1 MIKVKSFYW
10 INGLFYILLGLF
22 LCLKPELSLKTIIII
37 ASIEIIIAWIIW
49 IIIDLTTTIY
59 SWRKELML
67 FSIFQII
74 FWIVLLLFPE
84 IWEFI
89 AALFVVILGI
99 WCIIKGIL
107 ITVDAFKTKKLQ
119 ISNRWLLLLTWIIVI
134 LLGIFLTTNAFL
146 EVIIIT
152 ILVGFWMILYGIR
165 MLTIGFQVKK
175 KVITNIEEEL
185 EDELEDDFEETDEE

>member
-22 LCLKPELSLKTIIII
+22 LCLMPELSLKTIIII

-49 IIIDLTTTIY
+49 IIVDLTTTIY
-59 SWRKELML
+59 SWRKALML

-74 FWIVLLLFPE
+74 FWIILLLFPE

-134 LLGIFLTTNAFL
+134 LFGLFLTTNAFL

-152 ILVGFWMILYGIR
+152 VLVGLGMVLYGIR

-175 KVITNIEEEL
+175 KIITNVEE
-185 EDELEDDFEETDEE
+185 DFEEDFEESDEE

>member
-49 IIIDLTTTIY
+49 IIVDLTTTIY
-59 SWRKELML
+59 SWRKALML

-74 FWIVLLLFPE
+74 FWIILLLFPE

-134 LLGIFLTTNAFL
+134 LFGLFLTTNAFL

-152 ILVGFWMILYGIR
+152 VLVGLGMVLYGIR

-175 KVITNIEEEL
+175 KTITNVEEDFE
-185 EDELEDDFEETDEE
+185 EDFEETDEE

>member
-1 MIKVKSFYW
+1 
-10 INGLFYILLGLF
+10 
-22 LCLKPELSLKTIIII
+22 
-37 ASIEIIIAWIIW
+37 
-49 IIIDLTTTIY
+49 
-59 SWRKELML
+59 ML

-74 FWIVLLLFPE
+74 FWIILLLFPE

-134 LLGIFLTTNAFL
+134 LFGLFLTTNAFL

-152 ILVGFWMILYGIR
+152 VLVGLGMVLYGIR

-175 KVITNIEEEL
+175 KIITNVEEDFE
-185 EDELEDDFEETDEE
+185 EDFEETDEE

>member
-49 IIIDLTTTIY
+49 IIVDLTTTIY
-59 SWRKELML
+59 SWRNALML

-74 FWIVLLLFPE
+74 FWIILLLFPE

-134 LLGIFLTTNAFL
+134 LFGLFLTTNAFL

-152 ILVGFWMILYGIR
+152 VLVGLGMVLYGIR

-175 KVITNIEEEL
+175 KIITNVEEDFE
-185 EDELEDDFEETDEE
+185 EDFEETDEE

>member
-49 IIIDLTTTIY
+49 IIVDLTTTIY
-59 SWRKELML
+59 SWRKALML

-74 FWIVLLLFPE
+74 FWIILLLFPE

-134 LLGIFLTTNAFL
+134 LFGLFLTTNAFL

-152 ILVGFWMILYGIR
+152 ILVGLGMVLYGIR

-175 KVITNIEEEL
+175 KIITNVEEDFE
-185 EDELEDDFEETDEE
+185 EDFEETDEE

>member
-49 IIIDLTTTIY
+49 IIVDLTTTIY
-59 SWRKELML
+59 SWRKALML

-74 FWIVLLLFPE
+74 FWIILLLFPE

-89 AALFVVILGI
+89 ASLFVVILGI
-99 WCIIKGIL
+99 WCIIKGIF

-134 LLGIFLTTNAFL
+134 LFGLFLTTNAFL

-152 ILVGFWMILYGIR
+152 VLVGLGMVLYGIR

-175 KVITNIEEEL
+175 RIITNIEEDFE
-185 EDELEDDFEETDEE
+185 EDFEETDEE

>member
-1 MIKVKSFYW
+1 MNTVKSFYW

-49 IIIDLTTTIY
+49 IIVDLTTTIY
-59 SWRKELML
+59 SWRKALML

-74 FWIVLLLFPE
+74 FWIILLLFPE

-134 LLGIFLTTNAFL
+134 LFGLFLTTNAFL

-152 ILVGFWMILYGIR
+152 VLVGLGMVLYGIR

-175 KVITNIEEEL
+175 KIITNVEEDFE
-185 EDELEDDFEETDEE
+185 EDFEETDEE

>member
-49 IIIDLTTTIY
+49 IIVDLTTTIY
-59 SWRKELML
+59 SWRKALML

-74 FWIVLLLFPE
+74 FWIILLLFPE

-134 LLGIFLTTNAFL
+134 LFGLFLTTNAFL

-152 ILVGFWMILYGIR
+152 VLVGLGMVLYGIR

-175 KVITNIEEEL
+175 KTITNVEE
-185 EDELEDDFEETDEE
+185 DFEEDFEESDEE

>member
-49 IIIDLTTTIY
+49 IIVDLTTTIY
-59 SWRKELML
+59 SWRKALML

-74 FWIVLLLFPE
+74 FWIILLLFPE

-99 WCIIKGIL
+99 WCMIKGIL

-134 LLGIFLTTNAFL
+134 LFGLFLTTNAFL

-152 ILVGFWMILYGIR
+152 VLVGLGMVLYGIR

-175 KVITNIEEEL
+175 KIITNVEEDFE
-185 EDELEDDFEETDEE
+185 EDFEETDEE

>member
-49 IIIDLTTTIY
+49 IIVDLTTTIY
-59 SWRKELML
+59 SWRKALML

-74 FWIVLLLFPE
+74 FWIILLLFPE

-89 AALFVVILGI
+89 ASLFVVILGI

-119 ISNRWLLLLTWIIVI
+119 ISNRWLLLLTWIIVF
-134 LLGIFLTTNAFL
+134 LFGLFLTTNAFL

-152 ILVGFWMILYGIR
+152 VLVGLGMVLYGIR

-175 KVITNIEEEL
+175 KIITNVEEDFE
-185 EDELEDDFEETDEE
+185 EDFEETDEE

>member
-49 IIIDLTTTIY
+49 IIVDLTTTIY
-59 SWRKELML
+59 SWRKALML

-74 FWIVLLLFPE
+74 FWIILLLFPE

-89 AALFVVILGI
+89 AALFVIILGI
-99 WCIIKGIL
+99 WCIIKGIF

-134 LLGIFLTTNAFL
+134 LFGLFLTTNAFL

-152 ILVGFWMILYGIR
+152 VLVGLGMVLYGIR

-175 KVITNIEEEL
+175 KIITNVEEDFE
-185 EDELEDDFEETDEE
+185 EDFEETDEE

>member
-49 IIIDLTTTIY
+49 IIVDLTTTIY
-59 SWRKELML
+59 SWRKALML

-74 FWIVLLLFPE
+74 FWIILLLFPE

-89 AALFVVILGI
+89 APLFVVILGI

-119 ISNRWLLLLTWIIVI
+119 ISNRRLLLLTWIIVI

-152 ILVGFWMILYGIR
+152 ILVGLGMVLYGIR

-175 KVITNIEEEL
+175 KIITNVEE
-185 EDELEDDFEETDEE
+185 DFEEDFEESDEE

>member
-49 IIIDLTTTIY
+49 IIVDFTTTIY
-59 SWRKELML
+59 SWRKALML

-74 FWIVLLLFPE
+74 FWIILLLFPE

-134 LLGIFLTTNAFL
+134 LFGLFLTTNAFL

-152 ILVGFWMILYGIR
+152 VLVGLGMVLYGIR

-175 KVITNIEEEL
+175 KIITNVEEDFE
-185 EDELEDDFEETDEE
+185 EDFEETDEE

>member
-49 IIIDLTTTIY
+49 IIVDLTTTIY
-59 SWRKELML
+59 SWRKALML

-74 FWIVLLLFPE
+74 FWIILLLFPE

-99 WCIIKGIL
+99 WCVIKGIL

-134 LLGIFLTTNAFL
+134 LFGLFLTTNAFL

-152 ILVGFWMILYGIR
+152 ILVGLGMVLYGIR

-175 KVITNIEEEL
+175 KIITNVEEDFE
-185 EDELEDDFEETDEE
+185 EDFEETDEE

>member
-49 IIIDLTTTIY
+49 IIVDLTTTIY

-74 FWIVLLLFPE
+74 FWIILLLFPE

-134 LLGIFLTTNAFL
+134 LFGLFLTTNAFL

-152 ILVGFWMILYGIR
+152 VLVGLGMVLYGIR

-175 KVITNIEEEL
+175 KIITNVEEDFE
-185 EDELEDDFEETDEE
+185 EDFEETDEE

>member
-49 IIIDLTTTIY
+49 IIVDLTTTIY
-59 SWRKELML
+59 SWRKALML

-74 FWIVLLLFPE
+74 FWIILLLFPE

-134 LLGIFLTTNAFL
+134 LLGLFLTTNAFL

-152 ILVGFWMILYGIR
+152 VLVGLGMVLYGIR

-175 KVITNIEEEL
+175 KIITNVEE
-185 EDELEDDFEETDEE
+185 DFEEDFEESDEE

>member
-49 IIIDLTTTIY
+49 IIVDLTTTIY
-59 SWRKELML
+59 SWRKALML

-74 FWIVLLLFPE
+74 FWIILLLFPE

-107 ITVDAFKTKKLQ
+107 ITVDAFKTKELQ
-119 ISNRWLLLLTWIIVI
+119 ISNRRLLLLTWIIVI
-134 LLGIFLTTNAFL
+134 LFGLFLTTNAFL

-152 ILVGFWMILYGIR
+152 VLVGLGMVLYGIR

-175 KVITNIEEEL
+175 KIITNVEEDFE
-185 EDELEDDFEETDEE
+185 EDFEETDEE

>member
-49 IIIDLTTTIY
+49 IIVDLTTTIY

-74 FWIVLLLFPE
+74 FWIILLLFPE
-84 IWEFI
+84 IREFI
-89 AALFVVILGI
+89 AALFIVILGI

-134 LLGIFLTTNAFL
+134 LFGLFLTTNAFL

-152 ILVGFWMILYGIR
+152 VLVGLGMVLYGIR

-175 KVITNIEEEL
+175 KIITNVEEDFE
-185 EDELEDDFEETDEE
+185 EDFEETDEE

>member
-49 IIIDLTTTIY
+49 IIVDLTTTIY
-59 SWRKELML
+59 SWRKALML

-74 FWIVLLLFPE
+74 FWIILLLFPE

-119 ISNRWLLLLTWIIVI
+119 ISNRRLLLLTWIIVI

-152 ILVGFWMILYGIR
+152 ILVGLGMVLYGIR

-175 KVITNIEEEL
+175 KIITSVEE
-185 EDELEDDFEETDEE
+185 DFEEDFEESDEE

>member
-49 IIIDLTTTIY
+49 IIVDLTTTIY
-59 SWRKELML
+59 SWRKALML

-74 FWIVLLLFPE
+74 FWIILLLFPE

-89 AALFVVILGI
+89 AALFVIILGI
-99 WCIIKGIL
+99 WCIIKGIF

-134 LLGIFLTTNAFL
+134 LFGLFLTTNAFL

-152 ILVGFWMILYGIR
+152 VLVGLGMVLYGIR

-175 KVITNIEEEL
+175 KTITNVEEDFE
-185 EDELEDDFEETDEE
+185 EDFEETDEE

>member
-37 ASIEIIIAWIIW
+37 VSIEIIIAWIIW
-49 IIIDLTTTIY
+49 IIVDLTTTIY
-59 SWRKELML
+59 SWRKALML

-74 FWIVLLLFPE
+74 FWIILLLFPE

-89 AALFVVILGI
+89 AALFVIILGI
-99 WCIIKGIL
+99 WCIIKGIF

-134 LLGIFLTTNAFL
+134 LFGLFLTTNAFL

-152 ILVGFWMILYGIR
+152 VLVGLGMVLYGIR

-175 KVITNIEEEL
+175 KTITNVEEDFE
-185 EDELEDDFEETDEE
+185 EDFEETDEE

>member
-49 IIIDLTTTIY
+49 IIVDLTTTIY
-59 SWRKELML
+59 SWRKALML

-74 FWIVLLLFPE
+74 FWIILLLFPE

-89 AALFVVILGI
+89 ASLFVVILGI

-134 LLGIFLTTNAFL
+134 LFGLFLTTNAFL

-152 ILVGFWMILYGIR
+152 VLVGLGMVLYGIR

-175 KVITNIEEEL
+175 KIITNIEEDFE
-185 EDELEDDFEETDEE
+185 EDFEETDEE

>member
-49 IIIDLTTTIY
+49 IIVDLTTTIY
-59 SWRKELML
+59 SWRKALML

-74 FWIVLLLFPE
+74 FWIILLLFPE

-134 LLGIFLTTNAFL
+134 LLGLFLTTNAFL

-152 ILVGFWMILYGIR
+152 VLVGLGMVLYGIR

-175 KVITNIEEEL
+175 KIITNVEEDFE
-185 EDELEDDFEETDEE
+185 EDFEETDEE

>member
-49 IIIDLTTTIY
+49 IIVDLTTTIY
-59 SWRKELML
+59 SWRKALML

-74 FWIVLLLFPE
+74 FWIILLLFPE

-134 LLGIFLTTNAFL
+134 LFGLFLATNAFL

-152 ILVGFWMILYGIR
+152 VLVGLGMVLYGIR

-175 KVITNIEEEL
+175 KIITNVEEDFE
-185 EDELEDDFEETDEE
+185 EDFEETDEE

>member
-49 IIIDLTTTIY
+49 IIVDLTTTIY
-59 SWRKELML
+59 SWRKALML

-74 FWIVLLLFPE
+74 FWIILLLFPE

-107 ITVDAFKTKKLQ
+107 IAVDAFKTKELQ
-119 ISNRWLLLLTWIIVI
+119 ISNRRLLLLTWIIVI
-134 LLGIFLTTNAFL
+134 LFGLFLTTNAFL

-152 ILVGFWMILYGIR
+152 VLVGLGMVLYGIR

-175 KVITNIEEEL
+175 KIITNVEEDFE
-185 EDELEDDFEETDEE
+185 EDFEETDEE

>member
-74 FWIVLLLFPE
+74 FWIILLLFPE

-134 LLGIFLTTNAFL
+134 LFGLFLTTNAFL

-152 ILVGFWMILYGIR
+152 VLVGLGMVLYGIR

-175 KVITNIEEEL
+175 KIITNVEEDFE
-185 EDELEDDFEETDEE
+185 EDFEETDEE

>member
-49 IIIDLTTTIY
+49 IIVDLTTTIY

-74 FWIVLLLFPE
+74 FWIILLLFPE

-119 ISNRWLLLLTWIIVI
+119 ISNRRLLLLTWIIVI

-152 ILVGFWMILYGIR
+152 VLIGLGMVLYGIR

-175 KVITNIEEEL
+175 KIITNVEE
-185 EDELEDDFEETDEE
+185 DFEEDFEESDEE

>member
-49 IIIDLTTTIY
+49 IIVDLTTTIY
-59 SWRKELML
+59 SWRKALML

-74 FWIVLLLFPE
+74 FWIILLLFPE

-134 LLGIFLTTNAFL
+134 LFGLFLTTNAFL

-152 ILVGFWMILYGIR
+152 VLVGLGMVLYGIR

-175 KVITNIEEEL
+175 RIITNIEEDFE
-185 EDELEDDFEETDEE
+185 EDFEETDEE

>member
-49 IIIDLTTTIY
+49 IIVDLTTTIY
-59 SWRKELML
+59 SWRKALML

-74 FWIVLLLFPE
+74 FWIILLLFPE

-119 ISNRWLLLLTWIIVI
+119 ISNRRLLLLTWIIVI

-152 ILVGFWMILYGIR
+152 ILVGLGMVLYGIR

-175 KVITNIEEEL
+175 KIITSVEE
-185 EDELEDDFEETDEE
+185 DFEEDFEESDEV

>member
-37 ASIEIIIAWIIW
+37 TSIEIIIAWIIW
-49 IIIDLTTTIY
+49 IIVDLTTTIY

-74 FWIVLLLFPE
+74 FWIILLLFPE

-134 LLGIFLTTNAFL
+134 LFGLFLTTNAFL

-152 ILVGFWMILYGIR
+152 VLVGLGMVLYGIR

-175 KVITNIEEEL
+175 KIITNVEEDFE
-185 EDELEDDFEETDEE
+185 EDFEETDEE

>member
-49 IIIDLTTTIY
+49 IIVDLTTTIY
-59 SWRKELML
+59 SWRKALML

-74 FWIVLLLFPE
+74 FWIILLLFPE

-89 AALFVVILGI
+89 AALFVIILGI
-99 WCIIKGIL
+99 WCIIKGIF

-134 LLGIFLTTNAFL
+134 LFGLFLTTNAFL

-152 ILVGFWMILYGIR
+152 VLVGLGMVLYGIR

-175 KVITNIEEEL
+175 RIITNIEEDFE
-185 EDELEDDFEETDEE
+185 EDFEETDEE

>member
-49 IIIDLTTTIY
+49 IIVDLTTTIY
-59 SWRKELML
+59 SWRKALML

-74 FWIVLLLFPE
+74 FWIILLLFPE

-119 ISNRWLLLLTWIIVI
+119 ISNRRLLLLTWIIVI

-152 ILVGFWMILYGIR
+152 ILVGLGMVLYGIR

-175 KVITNIEEEL
+175 KIITNVEE
-185 EDELEDDFEETDEE
+185 DFEEDFEESDEE

>member
-49 IIIDLTTTIY
+49 IIVDLTTTIY
-59 SWRKELML
+59 SWRKALML

-74 FWIVLLLFPE
+74 FWIILLLFPE

-152 ILVGFWMILYGIR
+152 ILVGLGMVLYGIR

-175 KVITNIEEEL
+175 KIITNVEEDFE
-185 EDELEDDFEETDEE
+185 EDFEETDEE

>member
-49 IIIDLTTTIY
+49 IIVDLTTTIY
-59 SWRKELML
+59 SWRKALML

-74 FWIVLLLFPE
+74 FWIILLLFPE

-134 LLGIFLTTNAFL
+134 LFGLFLTTNAFL

-152 ILVGFWMILYGIR
+152 VLVGLGMVLYGIR

-175 KVITNIEEEL
+175 KIITNVEEDFE
-185 EDELEDDFEETDEE
+185 EDFEETDEE

>member
-49 IIIDLTTTIY
+49 IIVDLTTTIY
-59 SWRKELML
+59 SWRKALML

-74 FWIVLLLFPE
+74 FWSILLLFPE

-134 LLGIFLTTNAFL
+134 LFGIFLTTNAFL

-152 ILVGFWMILYGIR
+152 VLVGLGMVLYGIR

-175 KVITNIEEEL
+175 KIITNVEEDFE
-185 EDELEDDFEETDEE
+185 EDFEETDEE

>member
-49 IIIDLTTTIY
+49 IIVDLTTTIY
-59 SWRKELML
+59 SWRKALML

-74 FWIVLLLFPE
+74 FWIILLLFPE

-119 ISNRWLLLLTWIIVI
+119 ISNRRLLLLTWIIVI
-134 LLGIFLTTNAFL
+134 LFGLFLTTNAFL

-152 ILVGFWMILYGIR
+152 VLVGLGMVLYGIR

-175 KVITNIEEEL
+175 KIITNVEEDFE
-185 EDELEDDFEETDEE
+185 EDFEETDEE

>member
-49 IIIDLTTTIY
+49 IIVDLTTTIY
-59 SWRKELML
+59 SWRKALML

-74 FWIVLLLFPE
+74 FWIILLLFPE

-99 WCIIKGIL
+99 WCMIKGIL

-119 ISNRWLLLLTWIIVI
+119 ISNRWLLLLTWIIVF
-134 LLGIFLTTNAFL
+134 LFGLFLTTNAFL

-152 ILVGFWMILYGIR
+152 ILVGLGMVLYGIR

-175 KVITNIEEEL
+175 KIITNVEE
-185 EDELEDDFEETDEE
+185 DFEEDFEESDEE

>member
-49 IIIDLTTTIY
+49 IIVDLTTTIY
-59 SWRKELML
+59 SWRKALML

-74 FWIVLLLFPE
+74 FWIILLLFPE

-89 AALFVVILGI
+89 AALFVVTLGI

-134 LLGIFLTTNAFL
+134 LFGLFLTTNAFL

-152 ILVGFWMILYGIR
+152 VLVGLGMVLYGIR

-175 KVITNIEEEL
+175 KIITNVEEDFE
-185 EDELEDDFEETDEE
+185 EDFEETDEE

>member
-107 ITVDAFKTKKLQ
+107 ITVDSFKTKKLQ